1 MKTRLLI
8 FLLLIIVSLPLR
20 LKAHTSMESDPGI
33 ISNLLALGIVLL
45 SIVIFLVVNKLK
57 SKKRRKS

>member
-8 FLLLIIVSLPLR
+8 FLLLIIVSLPSMLQ
-20 LKAHTSMESDPGI
+20 AHTSMESDPGI